1 MGILTNRIAFSG
13 TATGADV
20 VHMVDVSDTTDGPDG
35 TSFKTPLSALTA
47 YFSASDTYTTGF
59 TYDNAN
65 TFTISQN
72 EGQPPLSSTFNTV
85 TGLTSTGTITTNTLS
100 STTINATSITT
111 NTLSA
116 TTISATTISATTIDV
131 TTITVSVSP
140 ISVGGGLT
148 WVTETTTGG
157 SQYFPPPNYGYV
169 SRNGHPSNQS
179 FFTLPTTGA
188 TTVNIGDVVK
198 VVCMSGVAA
207 LNCDASQIIAYGTGN
222 NNTGGSFTA
231 PDDFYF
237 GTGESVEAVYMGDNQ
252 WVIDNFMTMEF
263 NLDITTRIFT

>member
-47 YFSASDTYTTGF
+47 YFSASGDTYTTGF

-72 EGQPPLSSTFNTV
+72 EGEPPLSSTFNIV

-100 STTINATSITT
+100 ATTIDATSITT

-116 TTISATTISATTIDV
+116 TTIDATSL
-131 TTITVSVSP
+131 TVNGSP
-140 ISVGGGLT
+140 INSGGTGGGGLT
-148 WVTETTTGG
+148 WVTTLGAGG
-157 SQYFPPPNYGYV
+157 NTVFANSNHGYV
-169 SRNGHPSNQS
+169 SKNTHQSNGTI
-179 FFTLPTTGA
+179 FWLPTTA
-188 TTVNIGDVVK
+188 STGDIVK
-198 VVCMSGVAA
+198 VLCRSGRATLA
-207 LNCDASQIIAYGTGN
+207 CDASQLVIYGTGWN
-222 NNTGGSFTA
+222 STGGSFTD
-231 PDDFYF
+231 PLDFYF

-252 WVIDNFMTMEF
+252 WIIDNFMTMEF
-263 NLDITTRIFT
+263 NLDITTRIFV